1 MNWRLT
7 SPTHRSH
14 NPDYN
19 FSDYDH
25 PNTTAFP
32 DFADPGTG
40 WFDWLSTTGGVR
52 TFFNDHPF
60 P

>member
-14 NPDYN
+14 NPDFN
-19 FSDYDH
+19 LSDYDH
-25 PNTTAFP
+25 PNVTAFP
-32 DFADPGTG
+32 DFAAPGTG